1 MTSPDFSPPMRQK
14 KGSRCAPSA
23 AFLQLRLDFWFDRD
37 PPGIQKMGFRYSW
50 SARRLWRIYH
60 QLSRNQTPTAAMLRC
75 KRRQEDW
82 RSRRLQDS
90 SREDGL
96 FHRCSHSGRG
106 ALLIYQSASATA
118 LQWLFGI
125 EFLGYKTKLGPLI
138 LTAFVIGPT
147 ITNFVRG
154 LLDDLL
160 PILAEGIG
168 RISWPSKSSYEY
180 ENAPW
185 RSVE

>member
-1 MTSPDFSPPMRQK
+1 
-14 KGSRCAPSA
+14 
-23 AFLQLRLDFWFDRD
+23 
-37 PPGIQKMGFRYSW
+37 
-50 SARRLWRIYH
+50 
-60 QLSRNQTPTAAMLRC
+60 
-75 KRRQEDW
+75 
-82 RSRRLQDS
+82 
-90 SREDGL
+90 
-96 FHRCSHSGRG
+96 
-106 ALLIYQSASATA
+106 LIYQSASGTA

-125 EFLGYKTKLGPLI
+125 EFLGYKTKLGLLI